1 MSKLHRPL
9 RWAIRCAV
17 LAAVVAALNWSPY
30 ALAQFP
36 GLLPAGYLWGN
47 AGSTEAPAAPVSIST
62 MLSKRLAAADT
73 IPCNNTGSAAAWTD
87 CTVAQIKA
95 LLAYPALPAVR
106 TLLTANQSYY
116 VNCSS
121 GSDSNTGSS
130 GSPWLTVTHAYNY
143 VRDNLD
149 LGGQYIV
156 TVNLAA
162 SCTLSAGW
170 SLVGPLVGSPGWNG
184 FTVVGPGV
192 AITAPANA
200 SMVTLSQ
207 NASGAFSNFTCVM
220 TTGSNCFVY
229 FEQSSLFFGAAGS
242 TFFISLAGAAP
253 FDGAGTGSIAVCQG
267 QIEISGVST
276 ALWGLAAVE
285 DQANIDLNCP
295 VIMNGAPTYTDGFV
309 GADLG
314 GMVDATGFSFTGS
327 GGTGKRYSVSQLG
340 IVFTGGSGGASFF
353 PGNANGTCGSSATCF
368 NADGTGGYYE

>member
-30 ALAQFP
+30 AIAQFP

-170 SLVGPLVGSPGWNG
+170 SLMGPLTGSPGWNG
-184 FTVVGPGV
+184 FTVVGPSV
-192 AITAPANA
+192 VITLATNVTMA
-200 SMVTLSQ
+200 TLSQ
-207 NASGAFSNFTCVM
+207 NATATFANFTCVM
-220 TTGSNCFVY
+220 ASGSNCFTI
-229 FEQSSLFFGAAGS
+229 FNQAAMFFGAPGS
-242 TFFISLAGAAP
+242 TFFINLAGGAP
-253 FDGAGTGSIAVCQG
+253 FDAAGTGSIGVCAG
-267 QIEISGVST
+267 ALEVTGTST
-276 ALWGLAAVE
+276 ANWGLAVTE
-285 DQANIDLNCP
+285 DQANITLNCA
-295 VIMNGAPTYTDGFV
+295 VTMNGAPTYTFGFV
-309 GADLG
+309 GGVLG
-314 GMVDATGFSFTGS
+314 GMIDATGFSFTGS
-327 GGTGKRYSVSQLG
+327 GAGPRYGVSQLG

-353 PGNANGTCGSSATCF
+353 PGNSNGSCGASASCLTSS
-368 NADGTGGYYE
+368 GGYYQ